1 MLQRRTMG
9 TERGLTQEVA
19 AFVAETSFK
28 DIPPEA
34 IRIARRCL
42 IDGTGI
48 SLSGSRD
55 PASLILR
62 RFLETQGGKREASVI
77 GTRLKLPAASAALA
91 NGTSGHAQDFDDT
104 QLARSPDRIYGLL
117 THPTIP
123 VLAACLSLGE
133 VNTIDGKGFLCAFS
147 VGFEVEC
154 KIAEAIHPSHYK
166 RGFHTTGTVGAFGAA
181 TAAAKILGLSE
192 QEIRFAMGIVASMS
206 AGIRANFGTMTKPL
220 HAGRAAENGVAA
232 ACLARLGFTSDPD
245 VLENP
250 WGFFKI
256 LGDGF
261 EPEKIS
267 GQLGNPYTII
277 DPGVSIKPYPSGV
290 LSHPTMNAMLQLVKE
305 HDLRA
310 GDVAEISVHAG
321 SNILNPL
328 RYALPQNALEA
339 KFSLPFCVTSILLRR
354 KAGIQEFADEF
365 VRNPEVQGM
374 MGRVRTVLD
383 PEIEARGFEKI
394 LSRVEVRLVDGKTL
408 TRNSSPYKGGPENP
422 LSDEELYEKFRS
434 CSTLVLSQEKA
445 AQAHDLLNHVEE
457 IQDVRTLLSA
467 MTPDGSPG

>member
-1 MLQRRTMG
+1 MG
-9 TERGLTQEVA
+9 TDRGLTQEVA

-34 IRIARRCL
+34 IRIAKRCL

-48 SLSGSRD
+48 ALSGSRD

-62 RFLETQGGKREASVI
+62 KFLEALGGKGEASVM
-77 GTRLKLPAASAALA
+77 GTGLKLPAPSAALA

-104 QLARSPDRIYGLL
+104 QLSHSPDRIYGLL
-117 THPTIP
+117 THPTTP
-123 VLAACLSLGE
+123 VLAACLALGE
-133 VNTIDGKGFLCAFS
+133 VNAIRGKEFLCAFS
-147 VGFEVEC
+147 VGFEVET
-154 KIAEAIHPSHYK
+154 KIAEAIHPLHYK
-166 RGFHTTGTVGAFGAA
+166 RGFHTTGTIGAFGAA
-181 TAAAKILGLSE
+181 AAAAKILGLSE
-192 QEIRFAMGIVASMS
+192 PEIRFTLGIVASLS

-220 HAGRAAENGVAA
+220 HAGRAAENGVTA

-245 VLENP
+245 VLENS

-290 LSHPTMNAMLQLVKE
+290 LSHPTMNAMLELVKE

-310 GDVAEISVHAG
+310 GDVAGISVYAG
-321 SNILNPL
+321 SNILQPL

-365 VRNPEVQGM
+365 VRAPEVQQM
-374 MGRVRTVLD
+374 MKRVKTILD
-383 PEIEARGFEKI
+383 PEIEAKGFDKI
-394 LSRVEVRLVDGKTL
+394 LSRVEIRLMDGRTL
-408 TRNSSPYKGGPENP
+408 TRNSPPYKGGPENP
-422 LSDEELYEKFRS
+422 LRDEELYEKFRS
-434 CSTLVLSQEKA
+434 CAAPVLSQEKVA
-445 AQAHDLLNHVEE
+445 RAHDLLNRADEL
-457 IQDVRTLLSA
+457 QDIRTLLSA
-467 MTPDGSPG
+467 VTPDGAPG